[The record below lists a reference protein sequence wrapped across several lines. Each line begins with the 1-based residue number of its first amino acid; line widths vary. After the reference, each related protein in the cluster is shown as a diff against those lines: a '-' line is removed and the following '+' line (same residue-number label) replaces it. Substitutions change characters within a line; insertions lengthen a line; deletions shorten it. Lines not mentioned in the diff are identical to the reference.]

1 MGFSMERMVKVYS
14 ARDSFE
20 GHFLKDLLE
29 SHGIEAQ
36 VVDENTGFAGVGGIE
51 QPRVWVFEKDEQ
63 TARELI
69 GRYEAIKKETTQDS
83 EVDDDDVTPDWK
95 E

>member
-1 MGFSMERMVKVYS
+1 MERMVKVYE

-20 GHFLKDLLE
+20 GYFLKDLLA

-36 VVDENTGFAGVGGIE
+36 VVDENSGFAGVSGIE
-51 QPRVWVFEKDEQ
+51 QPKVWVFEKDEQ
-63 TARELI
+63 TARDLI
-69 GRYEAIKKETTQDS
+69 TRYETIKKETTQDS
-83 EVDDDDVTPDWK
+83 EVDDTDITPDWK